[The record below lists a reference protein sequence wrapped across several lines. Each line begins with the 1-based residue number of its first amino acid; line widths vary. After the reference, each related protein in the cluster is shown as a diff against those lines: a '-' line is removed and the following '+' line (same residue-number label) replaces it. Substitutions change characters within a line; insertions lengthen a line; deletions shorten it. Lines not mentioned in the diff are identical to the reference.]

1 LQKNSSPGRLS
12 GLDHL
17 RALAIILVFVYH
29 YRIFGHPPNLDEIGS
44 FGWTGVDLFFILS
57 GYLIGGQ
64 LFRRIAHH
72 QPLSYGEFYFKRF
85 FRIIPAYLAVVALYF
100 TIPGFSERSELPPL
114 WRFLTFTQ
122 NFGLDIFKKGA
133 FSHAWS
139 LCIEEQ
145 FYLLLPLFLLF
156 GTGPKKK
163 LIWLLPAFFL
173 LGFILRI
180 YSWYHFLQPLL
191 DTPGQNGFG
200 LAYYKY
206 IYYPTY
212 TRLDGLLAGL
222 SLAALNHFRPGT
234 WQKITSYGNA
244 LLIAGLLLSTG
255 AWWICHDENQYS
267 FNGAVFGFPAISL
280 AYGVLVLAALSPTS
294 VLYRHA
300 SGLTRWIA
308 TLSYS
313 IYLTHKQL
321 IHLTHQVLA
330 PRGIGNDTYTSFW
343 ICMGISVIGGWVL
356 HQTVEKPFL
365 KLRERLLSRSR
376 LPQLFKTEV

>member
-1 LQKNSSPGRLS
+1 MQTASSPGRLA

-29 YRIFGHPPNLDEIGS
+29 YRIFGHPANLDEIGS
-44 FGWTGVDLFFILS
+44 FGWTGVDLFFVLS

-64 LFRRIAHH
+64 LFRRMARH
-72 QPLSYGEFYFKRF
+72 QPISYVEFYYKRF
-85 FRIIPAYLAVVALYF
+85 FRIVPAYLVVLALYF
-100 TIPGFSERSELPPL
+100 TIPAFRERSELPPL

-145 FYLLLPLFLLF
+145 FYLVLPLFLIL
-156 GTGPKKK
+156 GVSAKKN
-163 LIWLLPAFFL
+163 LAWLLPVFFL
-173 LGFILRI
+173 LGFILRM
-180 YSWYHFLQPLL
+180 YSWDHFVQPLL
-191 DTPGQNGFG
+191 DTPEHPGFG
-200 LAYYKY
+200 QAYYKY

-222 SLAALNHFRPGT
+222 SLAALHQFRPNT
-234 WQKITSYGNA
+234 WQKLTRHGNTI
-244 LLIAGLLLSTG
+244 LILGLILSTG
-255 AWWICHDENQYS
+255 AWWLSHDEKQYS
-267 FNGAVFGFPAISL
+267 FGGAIFGFPAIAL
-280 AYGVLVLAALSPTS
+280 AYGMLVLGALSPSS

-300 SGLTRWIA
+300 SGLTHWIA

-330 PRGIGNDTYTSFW
+330 PHGIDNDSYTSFW
-343 ICMGISVIGGWVL
+343 ICVAVCIIGGRVL
-356 HQTVEKPFL
+356 HLMVERPFL
-365 KLRERLLSRSR
+365 KLKDRLLSRHP